1 MGLVEGNPV
10 RAHVPVAAGAGFIY
24 VALGDLGEAAMLL
37 AFVFITVGINLV
49 QSSRTERV
57 LEALRDLSSPRA
69 LVIRDG
75 AARRIAGR
83 EVVEGDILLVSEG
96 DRVPADAHLIEARP
110 ANR

>member
-1 MGLVEGNPV
+1 M
-10 RAHVPVAAGAGFIY
+10 
-24 VALGDLGEAAMLL
+24 ALGDLGEAAMLL

-83 EVVEGDILLVSEG
+83 EVVEGDILLVSE
-96 DRVPADAHLIEARP
+96 VIVFLPTP
-110 ANR
+110 T